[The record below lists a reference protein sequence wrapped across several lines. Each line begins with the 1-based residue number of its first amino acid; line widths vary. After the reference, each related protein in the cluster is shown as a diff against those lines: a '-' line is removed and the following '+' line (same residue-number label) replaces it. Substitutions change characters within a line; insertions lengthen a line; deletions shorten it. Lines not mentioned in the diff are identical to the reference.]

1 MSTTNDLGHLR
12 KSYEKG
18 TLSDALKTTSPLDLF
33 EQWFAEAEAHTAIE
47 EANAMSI
54 VTLGEDQFPKARVV
68 LLKQF
73 SAEGFVFYTNYTS
86 RKSGELMAT
95 GKAAFVIHWKSLRR
109 QIRVT
114 GSVEQVPDAQSD
126 AYYHTRSRGSRI
138 GAWASQQSKPLQNR
152 GELTAAVRK
161 IEETYPDEVPRPTH
175 WGGFLIRPA
184 EIEFWA
190 DGDFRLHDR
199 FRYTKDADGNWA
211 SQRLYP

>member
-1 MSTTNDLGHLR
+1 MTVLGADELN
-12 KSYEKG
+12 
-18 TLSDALKTTSPLDLF
+18 TDPFLLF
-33 EQWFAEAEAHTAIE
+33 NQWFAEAQQSEINDPDAI
-47 EANAMSI
+47 ALASVDADGMPS
-54 VTLGEDQFPKARVV
+54 VRMV
-68 LLKQF
+68 LLKEILP
-73 SAEGFVFYTNYTS
+73 EGFVFYTNYTS
-86 RKSGELMAT
+86 RKSGELMET

-114 GSVEQVPDAQSD
+114 GSVEQVPDVQSD
-126 AYYHTRSRGSRI
+126 AYYQTRSRGSRI

-152 GELTAAVRK
+152 GELAAAVRK

-190 DGDFRLHDR
+190 AGDFRLHDR
-199 FRYTKDADGNWA
+199 FRYTKDRDGNWA

>member
-1 MSTTNDLGHLR
+1 MTCLGADELN
-12 KSYEKG
+12 
-18 TLSDALKTTSPLDLF
+18 TDPFLLF
-33 EQWFAEAEAHTAIE
+33 NQWFAEAQQSEINDPDAI
-47 EANAMSI
+47 ALASVDADGMPS
-54 VTLGEDQFPKARVV
+54 VRMV
-68 LLKQF
+68 LLKEILP
-73 SAEGFVFYTNYTS
+73 EGFVFYTNYTS

-95 GKAAFVIHWKSLRR
+95 GKAAFAIHWKSLRR

-126 AYYHTRSRGSRI
+126 AYYQTRSRGSRI

-152 GELTAAVRK
+152 GELAAAVRK

-199 FRYTKDADGNWA
+199 FRYTKDGEGNWA

>member
-1 MSTTNDLGHLR
+1 MTVLGADELN
-12 KSYEKG
+12 
-18 TLSDALKTTSPLDLF
+18 TDPFLLF
-33 EQWFAEAEAHTAIE
+33 NQWFAEAQKSEINDPDAI
-47 EANAMSI
+47 ALASVDADGMPS
-54 VTLGEDQFPKARVV
+54 VRMV
-68 LLKQF
+68 LLKEILP
-73 SAEGFVFYTNYTS
+73 EGFVFYTNYTS

-95 GKAAFVIHWKSLRR
+95 GKAAFVVHWKSLRR

-114 GSVEQVPDAQSD
+114 GSVERVPDAKSD
-126 AYYHTRSRGSRI
+126 AYYQTRSRGSRI

-152 GELTAAVRK
+152 GELAAAVRK

-190 DGDFRLHDR
+190 DGDFRLHNR
-199 FRYTKDADGNWA
+199 FRYTKDKDGNWA

>member
-1 MSTTNDLGHLR
+1 MTV
-12 KSYEKG
+12 
-18 TLSDALKTTSPLDLF
+18 LSADELNTDPFLLF
-33 EQWFAEAEAHTAIE
+33 NQWFTEAQQSEINDPDAI
-47 EANAMSI
+47 ALASVDADGMPS
-54 VTLGEDQFPKARVV
+54 VRMV
-68 LLKQF
+68 LLKEILP
-73 SAEGFVFYTNYTS
+73 EGFVFYTNYTS

-95 GKAAFVIHWKSLRR
+95 GKAAFVVHWKSLRR

-126 AYYHTRSRGSRI
+126 AYYQTRSRGSRI

-175 WGGFLIRPA
+175 WGGFLIRPV

>member
-1 MSTTNDLGHLR
+1 MTVLGADELN
-12 KSYEKG
+12 
-18 TLSDALKTTSPLDLF
+18 TDPFLLF
-33 EQWFAEAEAHTAIE
+33 NQWFAEAQQSEINDPDAI
-47 EANAMSI
+47 ALASVDADGMPS
-54 VTLGEDQFPKARVV
+54 VRMV
-68 LLKQF
+68 LLKEILP
-73 SAEGFVFYTNYTS
+73 EGFVFYTNYTS
-86 RKSGELMAT
+86 RKSGELMST
-95 GKAAFVIHWKSLRR
+95 GKAAFVVHWKSLRR

-126 AYYHTRSRGSRI
+126 AYFQTRSRGSRI

-152 GELTAAVRK
+152 GVLAEAVRK
-161 IEETYPDEVPRPTH
+161 IEETYPDEVPRPAH

-199 FRYTKDADGNWA
+199 FRYTKDKDGNWA

>member
-1 MSTTNDLGHLR
+1 MTVLGTDELN
-12 KSYEKG
+12 
-18 TLSDALKTTSPLDLF
+18 TDPFLLF
-33 EQWFAEAEAHTAIE
+33 NQWFAEAQQSEINDPDAI
-47 EANAMSI
+47 ALASVDADGMPS
-54 VTLGEDQFPKARVV
+54 VRMV
-68 LLKQF
+68 LLKEILP
-73 SAEGFVFYTNYTS
+73 EGFVFYTNYTS

-126 AYYHTRSRGSRI
+126 AYYQTRSRGSRI

-152 GELTAAVRK
+152 GELAAAVRK

-199 FRYTKDADGNWA
+199 FRYTKNTGGNWA

>member
-1 MSTTNDLGHLR
+1 MTVLGADELN
-12 KSYEKG
+12 
-18 TLSDALKTTSPLDLF
+18 TDPFLLF
-33 EQWFAEAEAHTAIE
+33 NQWFAEAQQSEINDPDAI
-47 EANAMSI
+47 ALASVDADGMPS
-54 VTLGEDQFPKARVV
+54 VRMV
-68 LLKQF
+68 LLKEILP
-73 SAEGFVFYTNYTS
+73 EGFVFYTNYTS

-126 AYYHTRSRGSRI
+126 AYYQTRSRGSRI

-152 GELTAAVRK
+152 DELAEAVRK
-161 IEETYPDEVPRPTH
+161 IEENYPDEVPRPTH

-199 FRYTKDADGNWA
+199 FRYTKNTGGNWA